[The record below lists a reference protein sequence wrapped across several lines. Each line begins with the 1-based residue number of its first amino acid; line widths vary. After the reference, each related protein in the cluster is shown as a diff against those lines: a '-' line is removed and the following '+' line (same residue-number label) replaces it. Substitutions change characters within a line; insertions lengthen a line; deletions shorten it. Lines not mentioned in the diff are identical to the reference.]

1 MKEQFLN
8 LSGLIDLV
16 TYIKL
21 CIAQHKVIIPRAS
34 FSLFPETGDENNIYI
49 DTSTNAIYRWNDTDK
64 KFVLLAKP
72 PRTIAISEGTNNG
85 EITLKVDNIAS
96 NAKVHG
102 LTSTAFTEL
111 NKFATAVQGAK
122 ADSAVQTIT
131 LSSGTK
137 NGTIKIKVNN
147 ITTDN
152 IEVAGLGSAAFS
164 DIGIFATKSH
174 THIKSE
180 VGLGSVDNTADKD
193 KSVKFASSAGSVDW
207 ENVQNKP
214 TSYTPTSHSHDDKY
228 YTKGQVDSKLGGK
241 SDTGHTHSQ
250 FTQETKFSNDTFTDP
265 LPNTSVAIKAS
276 GGIATDLIYEG
287 GSTLSSKYQP
297 KGNYA
302 ANSHTHDDRYYT
314 ESEIDSK
321 LSGKANS
328 SHTHT
333 KDQVGLGN
341 VDNTSDSAKNV
352 NYANSAGTA
361 SSVADS
367 GEATADIARHV
378 WFSNTDPE
386 SKRVYSEKFKY
397 NPATNVLTVGSI
409 TGSASSA
416 ASVQWSGVQ
425 NKPTSYTPS
434 AHTHDDRY
442 YTESEINSKLSGK
455 ANSSHSHGNGDIT
468 SLDASKLTGTINI
481 DRLPA
486 GALER
491 CVIVDTESDRLK
503 LTTATVQKGDTV
515 KVVGSDKMYFVI
527 DDTKLSSEAG
537 YTVYTAGSATS
548 VPWSGIT
555 GIPSTFT
562 PSSHTHSKSQ
572 ITDFPSSLPAS
583 DVYAWAKASSKPSYS
598 KSEVGLGNVDNT
610 ADSAKS
616 VKYATSAGSAG
627 SSTKATQDSEGQ
639 QINSTYIKSLA
650 VNGRTI
656 TYTKGDNTTGTITT
670 QDTNTVYTHPSYSAK
685 TSGLYKITVDGTGH
699 VSGVTSVTK
708 ADITGLGIPGQ
719 DTNTDTK
726 VTQSAVKS
734 SDYTNWRTI
743 IWGSSNSTTEGF
755 TPTSVTDGVFSD
767 PNLTYQPSTGTL
779 RAITFK
785 GNLSGNATSASSV
798 AWGNVTGKPSTFT
811 PSSHSHNYAGSSSA
825 GGSAN
830 SAAKLDTATA
840 GSATQPVYFSGGKP
854 TACSYTLGKSVPSN
868 AVFTD
873 TNTWRPLGTTADTA
887 CAGNDSRLSNARP
900 ASDVY
905 SWAKASTKP
914 SYSKSEVG
922 LGNVDNT
929 ADKNKSVNY
938 ANSAGTASRVPDSG
952 EGTGNM
958 ARHVWFSNTNPE
970 TSRVYSDKFQYNPA
984 TDVLTVGSI
993 TGSASSAASVPWSGV
1008 TGKPSVPESGD
1019 FSANTLEDLLKSVQ
1033 GKSPRMGSTNLGKDT
1048 RVANSWYNFIY
1059 IPHRNGIGGDNM
1071 DYGTLL
1077 LFPMTFNGESAI
1089 IQAGKDGAV
1098 KSIYTLYSSRNISEA
1113 SVKYAT
1119 SAGSVAWK
1127 NVSGRPSSLPASDVY
1142 AWAKA
1147 STKPSY
1153 SWSEITNKP
1162 STFTPSSHTHS
1173 YLPLSGGTLSSG
1185 LYFSGK
1191 GSGNG
1196 IYAGPNDAVNGP
1208 GGAFNNLVISSWF
1221 GVSFTTSCNNT
1232 TYYGKTAVGIN
1243 CRDGIVKAA
1252 KFEGALSGNA
1262 TSASSVPWSGVT
1274 GKPSSLPAS
1283 DVYSWA
1289 KASTKPSYS
1298 YTEITN
1304 RPTLIKAV
1312 SKNGYWGMADHDGSD
1327 SNWIRTTTSGIIPY
1341 QSGGAGA
1348 GHCGIGT
1355 SSWYFSNAYIDTVN
1369 CVNASVS
1376 GHIDVGGYIQSSNLI
1391 NTYFEYQSNRGS
1403 VDWRFG
1409 AATGTS
1415 DENFFGFYD
1424 AKTGKIPLALDG
1436 NFGNIYV
1443 GFNVGSYESPTAVG
1457 VYLGGQVAGNR
1468 AFIYNGDAYQ
1478 GSIWIQ
1484 TRLDGSW
1491 KWFSLGRVC
1500 STALSDIRLKGN
1512 IRDTEVEDA
1521 TKVIESM
1528 KIRSFERKDSHKKY
1542 KIGFIA
1548 DELEQLDPN
1557 LVDGGGEVDGHPYYK
1572 SVNNL
1577 QMLAYVVKGMQELN
1591 SKVTILEQENKRLK
1605 QKLNMC
1611 N

>member
-1 MKEQFLN
+1 MKEQFLD
-8 LSGLIDLV
+8 LTGLTDV
-16 TYIKL
+16 IKYL
-21 CIAQHKVIIPRAS
+21 QICITQHKLIIPLAS
-34 FSLFPETGDENNIYI
+34 FSVFPKVGDENNIYI
-49 DTSTNAIYRWNDTDK
+49 DTSNNNLYRWDGTNNK
-64 KFVLLAKP
+64 YVQVAKADQKIILSSGAANGQVSITVNGEKQSASVYGLKSAAYTESTSYASAAQGTKADSAIQ
-72 PRTIAISEGTNNG
+72 TITISSGTNNG
-85 EITLKVDNIAS
+85 TVKVT
-96 NAKVHG
+96 V
-102 LTSTAFTEL
+102 
-111 NKFATAVQGAK
+111 
-122 ADSAVQTIT
+122 
-131 LSSGTK
+131 
-137 NGTIKIKVNN
+137 NGV
-147 ITTDN
+147 TTDN
-152 IEVAGLGSAAFS
+152 IKVTGLGSAAFS
-164 DIGIFATKSH
+164 DIGTFATKSH

-583 DVYAWAKASSKPSYS
+583 DVYAWAKAASKPSYS

-905 SWAKASTKP
+905 AWAKASSKP
-914 SYSKSEVG
+914 SYSWSEITSKPSTFTPASHTHAYIPLSG
-922 LGNVDNT
+922 GTITGSIIRSSGGSWISARNNV
-929 ADKNKSVNY
+929 AVR
-938 ANSAGTASRVPDSG
+938 GTATAKDSWNPVVG
-952 EGTGNM
+952 QATPNGYWTIGNL
-958 ARHVWFSNTNPE
+958 ASNDNLAFSYTSNTNYNAGNNSATTVYLPVQE
-970 TSRVYSDKFQYNPA
+970 GTIITSA
-984 TDVLTVGSI
+984 TIGS
-993 TGSASSAASVPWSGV
+993 
-1008 TGKPSVPESGD
+1008 
-1019 FSANTLEDLLKSVQ
+1019 Q
-1033 GKSPRMGSTNLGKDT
+1033 
-1048 RVANSWYNFIY
+1048 
-1059 IPHRNGIGGDNM
+1059 
-1071 DYGTLL
+1071 
-1077 LFPMTFNGESAI
+1077 
-1089 IQAGKDGAV
+1089 
-1098 KSIYTLYSSRNISEA
+1098 

-1119 SAGSVAWK
+1119 SAGSAGSVAWG
-1127 NVSGRPSSLPASDVY
+1127 NVSGKPSSY
-1142 AWAKA
+1142 
-1147 STKPSY
+1147 
-1153 SWSEITNKP
+1153 
-1162 STFTPSSHTHS
+1162 TPSSHTHDDR
-1173 YLPLSGGTLSSG
+1173 YYTETEINTKL
-1185 LYFSGK
+1185 
-1191 GSGNG
+1191 GSKLGAVSANG
-1196 IYAGPNDAVNGP
+1196 
-1208 GGAFNNLVISSWF
+1208 
-1221 GVSFTTSCNNT
+1221 
-1232 TYYGKTAVGIN
+1232 YYGMT
-1243 CRDGIVKAA
+1243 RPDG
-1252 KFEGALSGNA
+1252 N
-1262 TSASSVPWSGVT
+1262 TS
-1274 GKPSSLPAS
+1274 
-1283 DVYSWA
+1283 D
-1289 KASTKPSYS
+1289 
-1298 YTEITN
+1298 
-1304 RPTLIKAV
+1304 
-1312 SKNGYWGMADHDGSD
+1312 
-1327 SNWIRTTTSGIIPY
+1327 WIRTTTAGIIPY

-1355 SSWYFSNAYIDTVN
+1355 SSWYFSSAYIDTVN

-1376 GHIDVGGYIQSSNLI
+1376 GRIDVGGYIKSNNLI
-1391 NTYFEYQSNRGS
+1391 STTYEYQSNRGS

-1409 AATGTS
+1409 AATGAS
-1415 DENFFGFYD
+1415 DENWFGFYD
-1424 AKTGKIPLALDG
+1424 YTYGFHGGWYGPTHSFRANGEIISTNANAFRAVYGNYGFIIRNDGISTYFLQTASGDPYGSWNNNYSYIDNGTGQWVLRDNK
-1436 NFGNIYV
+1436 
-1443 GFNVGSYESPTAVG
+1443 
-1457 VYLGGQVAGNR
+1457 GNR
-1468 AFIYNGDAYQ
+1468 EFPVLASTNATYRVVRIQ
-1478 GSIWIQ
+1478 KSGSNF
-1484 TRLDGSW
+1484 RFDDDG
-1491 KWFSLGRVC
+1491 GTARYC
-1500 STALSDIRLKGN
+1500 TGSTSDIRLKKN
-1512 IRDTEVEDA
+1512 IEDTEVLNA
-1521 TKVIESM
+1521 LSVVNSM
-1528 KIRSFERKDSHKKY
+1528 KIRSFDWKENNEHQ

-1548 DELEQLDPN
+1548 DELEKLDSK
-1557 LVDGGGEVDGHPYYK
+1557 LAFGGGETENGGINAKVVDTFYLLG
-1572 SVNNL
+1572 
-1577 QMLAYVVKGMQELN
+1577 YVVKSIQEL
-1591 SKVTILEQENKRLK
+1591 SSQVSSLKEENKLLK
-1605 QKLNMC
+1605 QKLEIKAM
-1611 N
+1611 

>member
-1 MKEQFLN
+1 MKEQFLD
-8 LSGLIDLV
+8 LTGLTDV
-16 TYIKL
+16 IKYL
-21 CIAQHKVIIPRAS
+21 QICITQHKLIIPLAS
-34 FSLFPETGDENNIYI
+34 FSVFPKVGDENNIYI
-49 DTSTNAIYRWNDTDK
+49 DTSNNNLYRWDGTNNK
-64 KFVLLAKP
+64 YVQVAKADQKIILSSGAANGQVSITVNGEKQSASVYGLKSAAYTESTSYASAAQGTKADSAIQ
-72 PRTIAISEGTNNG
+72 TITISSGTNNG
-85 EITLKVDNIAS
+85 TVKVT
-96 NAKVHG
+96 V
-102 LTSTAFTEL
+102 
-111 NKFATAVQGAK
+111 
-122 ADSAVQTIT
+122 
-131 LSSGTK
+131 
-137 NGTIKIKVNN
+137 NGV
-147 ITTDN
+147 TTDN
-152 IEVAGLGSAAFS
+152 IKVTGLGSAAFS
-164 DIGIFATKSH
+164 DIGTFATKSH

-583 DVYAWAKASSKPSYS
+583 DVYAWAKAASKPSYS

-905 SWAKASTKP
+905 AWAKASSKP
-914 SYSKSEVG
+914 SYSWSEITSKPSTFTPASHTHAYIPLSG
-922 LGNVDNT
+922 GTITGSIIRSSGGSWISARNNV
-929 ADKNKSVNY
+929 AVR
-938 ANSAGTASRVPDSG
+938 GTATTKDSWNPVVG
-952 EGTGNM
+952 QATPNGYWTIGNL
-958 ARHVWFSNTNPE
+958 ASNDNLAFSYTSNTNYNAGNNSATTVHLPVQE
-970 TSRVYSDKFQYNPA
+970 GTIITSA
-984 TDVLTVGSI
+984 TIGS
-993 TGSASSAASVPWSGV
+993 
-1008 TGKPSVPESGD
+1008 
-1019 FSANTLEDLLKSVQ
+1019 Q
-1033 GKSPRMGSTNLGKDT
+1033 
-1048 RVANSWYNFIY
+1048 
-1059 IPHRNGIGGDNM
+1059 
-1071 DYGTLL
+1071 
-1077 LFPMTFNGESAI
+1077 
-1089 IQAGKDGAV
+1089 
-1098 KSIYTLYSSRNISEA
+1098 

-1119 SAGSVAWK
+1119 SAGSAGSVAWG
-1127 NVSGRPSSLPASDVY
+1127 NVSGRP
-1142 AWAKA
+1142 
-1147 STKPSY
+1147 T
-1153 SWSEITNKP
+1153 
-1162 STFTPSSHTHS
+1162 
-1173 YLPLSGGTLSSG
+1173 
-1185 LYFSGK
+1185 
-1191 GSGNG
+1191 
-1196 IYAGPNDAVNGP
+1196 
-1208 GGAFNNLVISSWF
+1208 
-1221 GVSFTTSCNNT
+1221 
-1232 TYYGKTAVGIN
+1232 
-1243 CRDGIVKAA
+1243 
-1252 KFEGALSGNA
+1252 
-1262 TSASSVPWSGVT
+1262 
-1274 GKPSSLPAS
+1274 SLPAS

-1312 SKNGYWGMADHDGSD
+1312 YKNGYWGMADHDGSD
-1327 SNWIRTTTSGIIPY
+1327 SNWIRTTTAGIIPY

-1369 CVNASVS
+1369 CVNTNAS
-1376 GHIDVGGYIQSSNLI
+1376 GYLQANGLI
-1391 NTYFEYQSNRGS
+1391 NTFSEYQSQKGNR
-1403 VDWRFG
+1403 DWRFG
-1409 AATGTS
+1409 SATGNG
-1415 DENFFGFYD
+1415 DQNWFGFYD
-1424 AKTGKIPLALDG
+1424 YTYGFHGGWYGPTHSFRANGEIISTNANAFRAVYGNYGFIIRNDGISTYFLQTASGDPYGSWNNNYSYIDNGTGQWVLRDNK
-1436 NFGNIYV
+1436 
-1443 GFNVGSYESPTAVG
+1443 
-1457 VYLGGQVAGNR
+1457 GNR
-1468 AFIYNGDAYQ
+1468 EFPVLASTNATYRVVRIQ
-1478 GSIWIQ
+1478 KSGSNF
-1484 TRLDGSW
+1484 RFDDDG
-1491 KWFSLGRVC
+1491 GTARYC
-1500 STALSDIRLKGN
+1500 TGSTSDIRLKKN
-1512 IRDTEVEDA
+1512 IEDTEVLNA
-1521 TKVIESM
+1521 LSVVNSM
-1528 KIRSFERKDSHKKY
+1528 KIRSFDWKENNEHQ

-1548 DELEQLDPN
+1548 DELEKLDSK
-1557 LVDGGGEVDGHPYYK
+1557 LAFGGGETENGGINAKVVDTFYLLG
-1572 SVNNL
+1572 
-1577 QMLAYVVKGMQELN
+1577 YVVKSIQEL
-1591 SKVTILEQENKRLK
+1591 SSQVSSLKEENKLLK
-1605 QKLNMC
+1605 QKLEIKAM
-1611 N
+1611 

>member
-1 MKEQFLN
+1 MKEQFLD
-8 LSGLIDLV
+8 LTGLTDV
-16 TYIKL
+16 IKYL
-21 CIAQHKVIIPRAS
+21 QICITQHKLIIPLAS
-34 FSLFPETGDENNIYI
+34 FSVFPKVGDENNIYI
-49 DTSTNAIYRWNDTDK
+49 DTSNNNLYRWDGTNNK
-64 KFVLLAKP
+64 YVQVAKADQKIILSSGAANGQVSITVNGEKQSASVYGLKSAAYTESTSYASAAQGTKADSAIQ
-72 PRTIAISEGTNNG
+72 TITISSGTNNG
-85 EITLKVDNIAS
+85 TVKVT
-96 NAKVHG
+96 V
-102 LTSTAFTEL
+102 
-111 NKFATAVQGAK
+111 
-122 ADSAVQTIT
+122 
-131 LSSGTK
+131 
-137 NGTIKIKVNN
+137 NGV
-147 ITTDN
+147 TTDN
-152 IEVAGLGSAAFS
+152 IKVTGLGSAAFS
-164 DIGIFATKSH
+164 DIGTFATKSH

-583 DVYAWAKASSKPSYS
+583 DVYAWAKAASKPSYS

-905 SWAKASTKP
+905 AWAKASAKP
-914 SYSKSEVG
+914 SYSWSEIGSKPSTFTPSSHNHTTV
-922 LGNVDNT
+922 
-929 ADKNKSVNY
+929 
-938 ANSAGTASRVPDSG
+938 
-952 EGTGNM
+952 
-958 ARHVWFSNTNPE
+958 
-970 TSRVYSDKFQYNPA
+970 
-984 TDVLTVGSI
+984 VGSYTYNGGQQKPNYFGTNKVGFLMMNTTVNGDSNYKDWI
-993 TGSASSAASVPWSGV
+993 IMDCYSGNDVGGSVALGVNRQKLAAYIMRSAAERSSWAESAELLHTQNYTSYTVTKTGSGASGTWGISISGNASSASSVPWSGV
-1008 TGKPSVPESGD
+1008 SGKPSS
-1019 FSANTLEDLLKSVQ
+1019 
-1033 GKSPRMGSTNLGKDT
+1033 M
-1048 RVANSWYNFIY
+1048 
-1059 IPHRNGIGGDNM
+1059 
-1071 DYGTLL
+1071 
-1077 LFPMTFNGESAI
+1077 
-1089 IQAGKDGAV
+1089 
-1098 KSIYTLYSSRNISEA
+1098 
-1113 SVKYAT
+1113 
-1119 SAGSVAWK
+1119 
-1127 NVSGRPSSLPASDVY
+1127 PASDVY

-1147 STKPSY
+1147 SSKPSY
-1153 SWSEITNKP
+1153 SWSEIGSKP

-1173 YLPLSGGTLSSG
+1173 DKLG
-1185 LYFSGK
+1185 
-1191 GSGNG
+1191 
-1196 IYAGPNDAVNGP
+1196 
-1208 GGAFNNLVISSWF
+1208 
-1221 GVSFTTSCNNT
+1221 
-1232 TYYGKTAVGIN
+1232 
-1243 CRDGIVKAA
+1243 
-1252 KFEGALSGNA
+1252 
-1262 TSASSVPWSGVT
+1262 
-1274 GKPSSLPAS
+1274 
-1283 DVYSWA
+1283 
-1289 KASTKPSYS
+1289 
-1298 YTEITN
+1298 
-1304 RPTLIKAV
+1304 AV
-1312 SKNGYWGMADHDGSD
+1312 SANGFYGMARPDGNTSD
-1327 SNWIRTTTSGIIPY
+1327 WIRTTSSGIIPY
-1341 QSGGAGA
+1341 QSGGAGS

-1355 SSWYFSNAYIDTVN
+1355 SSWYFSTAYIDNIT
-1369 CVNASVS
+1369 CVNANTTNVYSTNTVRVS
-1376 GHIDVGGYIQSSNLI
+1376 KSNLTEANVEVINSSCDIRLAAAASERAGIYDVKSGKWIMYVYKSYGKANFDNHVQMVGVYNNTSSNAANVRIASDGDLLRSTSASKYKLDIQDINRPDSYYYNILKLKPRQWFDKAEVENYSKYLTDLYNDELDRENIDYREDTLEVNPIYGLI
-1391 NTYFEYQSNRGS
+1391 AEDVEAAGLSEFCDYSKIDEDGNKEIEGIQYDRLPVLMIPILRDLVTCMQKILPS
-1403 VDWRFG
+1403 VEENI
-1409 AATGTS
+1409 S
-1415 DENFFGFYD
+1415 DENLLSEVKEIQSRFNSFNPQD
-1424 AKTGKIPLALDG
+1424 IVNKTYS
-1436 NFGNIYV
+1436 N
-1443 GFNVGSYESPTAVG
+1443 
-1457 VYLGGQVAGNR
+1457 
-1468 AFIYNGDAYQ
+1468 
-1478 GSIWIQ
+1478 
-1484 TRLDGSW
+1484 
-1491 KWFSLGRVC
+1491 
-1500 STALSDIRLKGN
+1500 
-1512 IRDTEVEDA
+1512 
-1521 TKVIESM
+1521 
-1528 KIRSFERKDSHKKY
+1528 
-1542 KIGFIA
+1542 
-1548 DELEQLDPN
+1548 
-1557 LVDGGGEVDGHPYYK
+1557 
-1572 SVNNL
+1572 
-1577 QMLAYVVKGMQELN
+1577 
-1591 SKVTILEQENKRLK
+1591 
-1605 QKLNMC
+1605 
-1611 N
+1611 

>member
-1 MKEQFLN
+1 MKEQFLD
-8 LSGLIDLV
+8 LTGLTDV
-16 TYIKL
+16 IKYL
-21 CIAQHKVIIPRAS
+21 QICITQHKSIIPLAS
-34 FSLFPETGDENNIYI
+34 FSVFPKVGDENNIYI
-49 DTSTNAIYRWNDTDK
+49 DTSNNNLYRWD
-64 KFVLLAKP
+64 
-72 PRTIAISEGTNNG
+72 GTNSKYVQVAKAVQKIILSSGSANGQVSITVNG
-85 EITLKVDNIAS
+85 EKQSASVYGLKSAAYTESADYAS
-96 NAKVHG
+96 
-102 LTSTAFTEL
+102 
-111 NKFATAVQGAK
+111 ATQGAK

-131 LSSGTK
+131 ISSGTN
-137 NGTIKIKVNN
+137 NGTVKITVNGV
-147 ITTDN
+147 TTDN
-152 IEVAGLGSAAFS
+152 IKVTGLGSAAFS
-164 DIGIFATKSH
+164 DIGAFAPKSH

-214 TSYTPTSHSHDDKY
+214 TSYTPASHSHDDKY

-241 SDTGHTHSQ
+241 SDTGHTHTQ
-250 FTQETKFSNDTFTDP
+250 FTKETKFSNDTFTDP

-276 GGIATDLIYEG
+276 GGIASDLIYEG
-287 GSTLSSKYQP
+287 GTTLSSKYQP
-297 KGNYA
+297 KGSYA
-302 ANSHTHDDRYYT
+302 ASSHTHDDRYYT

-341 VDNTSDSAKNV
+341 VDNTADSAKSV

-583 DVYAWAKASSKPSYS
+583 DVYAWAKAASKPSYS

-627 SSTKATQDSEGQ
+627 SSTKATQDSAGQ

-650 VNGRTI
+650 VDGRTI

-685 TSGLYKITVDGTGH
+685 TSGFYKVTVDGTGHVSATTPVAKSDITSLGIPGQDTTYAPFTKATADTAGGNGLVPAPSKGQQGLYLRGDGTWATPTNTTYSDATTSSHGLMTAAMVTKLNGIASGANAYSHPGYTARSSGLYKITVDGTGH
-699 VSGVTSVTK
+699 VSGVASVTK
-708 ADITGLGIPGQ
+708 ADITGLGIPGS

-743 IWGSSNSTTEGF
+743 IWGSSNSATEGF

-798 AWGNVTGKPSTFT
+798 AWGNVSGKPSTFA
-811 PSSHSHNYAGSSSA
+811 PSSHSHNYAGSGSA

-830 SAAKLDTATA
+830 SAVKLDTTTA

-873 TNTWRPLGTTADTA
+873 TDTWRPLGTTADTA
-887 CAGNDSRLSNARP
+887 CAGNDLRLSNARP

-905 SWAKASTKP
+905 SWAKASSKP
-914 SYSKSEVG
+914 SYSKSEIG

-929 ADKNKSVNY
+929 ADANKNVNMATKLQTYKNGSTSETYGNSYPLYAQWNTSNQVVLKCDGYSVITDYSTNSGKVNGHTVNSDVPSGAVFTDTNTWRGIQDNLTSSSTSDSLS
-938 ANSAGTASRVPDSG
+938 ANQGKILKGYVDSLSAG
-952 EGTGNM
+952 
-958 ARHVWFSNTNPE
+958 
-970 TSRVYSDKFQYNPA
+970 
-984 TDVLTVGSI
+984 I
-993 TGSASSAASVPWSGV
+993 TKAEIDA
-1008 TGKPSVPESGD
+1008 
-1019 FSANTLEDLLKSVQ
+1019 
-1033 GKSPRMGSTNLGKDT
+1033 
-1048 RVANSWYNFIY
+1048 
-1059 IPHRNGIGGDNM
+1059 
-1071 DYGTLL
+1071 
-1077 LFPMTFNGESAI
+1077 LFA
-1089 IQAGKDGAV
+1089 
-1098 KSIYTLYSSRNISEA
+1098 
-1113 SVKYAT
+1113 
-1119 SAGSVAWK
+1119 
-1127 NVSGRPSSLPASDVY
+1127 
-1142 AWAKA
+1142 
-1147 STKPSY
+1147 
-1153 SWSEITNKP
+1153 
-1162 STFTPSSHTHS
+1162 
-1173 YLPLSGGTLSSG
+1173 
-1185 LYFSGK
+1185 
-1191 GSGNG
+1191 
-1196 IYAGPNDAVNGP
+1196 
-1208 GGAFNNLVISSWF
+1208 
-1221 GVSFTTSCNNT
+1221 
-1232 TYYGKTAVGIN
+1232 
-1243 CRDGIVKAA
+1243 
-1252 KFEGALSGNA
+1252 
-1262 TSASSVPWSGVT
+1262 
-1274 GKPSSLPAS
+1274 
-1283 DVYSWA
+1283 
-1289 KASTKPSYS
+1289 
-1298 YTEITN
+1298 
-1304 RPTLIKAV
+1304 
-1312 SKNGYWGMADHDGSD
+1312 
-1327 SNWIRTTTSGIIPY
+1327 
-1341 QSGGAGA
+1341 
-1348 GHCGIGT
+1348 
-1355 SSWYFSNAYIDTVN
+1355 
-1369 CVNASVS
+1369 
-1376 GHIDVGGYIQSSNLI
+1376 
-1391 NTYFEYQSNRGS
+1391 
-1403 VDWRFG
+1403 
-1409 AATGTS
+1409 
-1415 DENFFGFYD
+1415 
-1424 AKTGKIPLALDG
+1424 
-1436 NFGNIYV
+1436 
-1443 GFNVGSYESPTAVG
+1443 
-1457 VYLGGQVAGNR
+1457 
-1468 AFIYNGDAYQ
+1468 
-1478 GSIWIQ
+1478 
-1484 TRLDGSW
+1484 
-1491 KWFSLGRVC
+1491 
-1500 STALSDIRLKGN
+1500 
-1512 IRDTEVEDA
+1512 
-1521 TKVIESM
+1521 
-1528 KIRSFERKDSHKKY
+1528 
-1542 KIGFIA
+1542 
-1548 DELEQLDPN
+1548 
-1557 LVDGGGEVDGHPYYK
+1557 
-1572 SVNNL
+1572 
-1577 QMLAYVVKGMQELN
+1577 
-1591 SKVTILEQENKRLK
+1591 
-1605 QKLNMC
+1605 
-1611 N
+1611 

>member
-1 MKEQFLN
+1 MKEQFLD
-8 LSGLIDLV
+8 LTGLTDV
-16 TYIKL
+16 IKYL
-21 CIAQHKVIIPRAS
+21 QICITQHKLIIPLAS
-34 FSLFPETGDENNIYI
+34 FSVFPKVGDENNIYI
-49 DTSTNAIYRWNDTDK
+49 DTSNNNLYRWDGTNNK
-64 KFVLLAKP
+64 YVQVAKADQKIILSSGAANGQVSITVNGEKQSASVYGLKSAAYTESTSYASAAQGTKADSAIQ
-72 PRTIAISEGTNNG
+72 TITISSGTNNG
-85 EITLKVDNIAS
+85 TVKVT
-96 NAKVHG
+96 V
-102 LTSTAFTEL
+102 
-111 NKFATAVQGAK
+111 
-122 ADSAVQTIT
+122 
-131 LSSGTK
+131 
-137 NGTIKIKVNN
+137 NGV
-147 ITTDN
+147 TTDN
-152 IEVAGLGSAAFS
+152 IKVTGLGSAAFS
-164 DIGIFATKSH
+164 DIGTFATKSH

-583 DVYAWAKASSKPSYS
+583 DVYAWAKAASKPSYS

-854 TACSYTLGKSVPSN
+854 VATTYSLNKTVP
-868 AVFTD
+868 ADAKFTD
-873 TNTWRPLGTTADTA
+873 TNTWRGVQNNLTSDATDQ
-887 CAGNDSRLSNARP
+887 SLSAAQGKVLKGLVDGKA
-900 ASDVY
+900 AS
-905 SWAKASTKP
+905 SHTHTIAQISNLQSTLDGK
-914 SYSKSEVG
+914 
-922 LGNVDNT
+922 
-929 ADKNKSVNY
+929 
-938 ANSAGTASRVPDSG
+938 
-952 EGTGNM
+952 
-958 ARHVWFSNTNPE
+958 SNTNHTHDLNSMINTLTNG
-970 TSRVYSDKFQYNPA
+970 TSDPVDTDYYIAQYAGGGSTTTTYHRRPHSALWNYIKSKANSVYQPKGSYAASSHTHDDRYYTESEINTKLASKSDTSHTHNY
-984 TDVLTVGSI
+984 VVGSYTSNGGQQKPNYFGTNKVGFLMMNTTVNGNSQYKDWI
-993 TGSASSAASVPWSGV
+993 IMDCYSGNDVGGGVAIGVNRQSLGAYIMRSDSSRSSWASAELLHTGNYTTYTVTKNGSGASGTWGINV
-1008 TGKPSVPESGD
+1008 TG
-1019 FSANTLEDLLKSVQ
+1019 
-1033 GKSPRMGSTNLGKDT
+1033 
-1048 RVANSWYNFIY
+1048 
-1059 IPHRNGIGGDNM
+1059 
-1071 DYGTLL
+1071 
-1077 LFPMTFNGESAI
+1077 
-1089 IQAGKDGAV
+1089 
-1098 KSIYTLYSSRNISEA
+1098 
-1113 SVKYAT
+1113 
-1119 SAGSVAWK
+1119 SAGSVAWG
-1127 NVSGRPSSLPASDVY
+1127 NVSGR
-1142 AWAKA
+1142 
-1147 STKPSY
+1147 
-1153 SWSEITNKP
+1153 
-1162 STFTPSSHTHS
+1162 
-1173 YLPLSGGTLSSG
+1173 
-1185 LYFSGK
+1185 
-1191 GSGNG
+1191 
-1196 IYAGPNDAVNGP
+1196 
-1208 GGAFNNLVISSWF
+1208 
-1221 GVSFTTSCNNT
+1221 
-1232 TYYGKTAVGIN
+1232 
-1243 CRDGIVKAA
+1243 
-1252 KFEGALSGNA
+1252 
-1262 TSASSVPWSGVT
+1262 
-1274 GKPSSLPAS
+1274 PSSLPAS

-1409 AATGTS
+1409 SATGS
-1415 DENFFGFYD
+1415 GDQNWFGFYD
-1424 AKTGKIPLALDG
+1424 YTYGYHGGIYGPGHLLRMGGEIQSTAANGFRAVQGNYGFIIRNDGSNVYFMMTG
-1436 NFGNIYV
+1436 
-1443 GFNVGSYESPTAVG
+1443 
-1457 VYLGGQVAGNR
+1457 
-1468 AFIYNGDAYQ
+1468 NGDPWGGWNDNYTTFTPNGEWQIKKSPYDNGMPTSRGYAVVSDSNADRVY
-1478 GSIWIQ
+1478 SISNYNASYLKV
-1484 TRLDGSW
+1484 RGG
-1491 KWFSLGRVC
+1491 LGTYHC
-1500 STALSDIRLKGN
+1500 TYSNSDIRLKKN
-1512 IRDTEVEDA
+1512 IENTSVTNA
-1521 TKVIESM
+1521 LSVINSIKVRQFDWKETNIHQS
-1528 KIRSFERKDSHKKY
+1528 
-1542 KIGFIA
+1542 IGFVA
-1548 DELEQLDPN
+1548 DELEKLDPN
-1557 LVDGGGEVDGHPYYK
+1557 FSQGGGVTKDGGIDVK
-1572 SVNNL
+1572 SVNSFYL
-1577 QMLAYVVKGMQELN
+1577 QGYIVKALQEL
-1591 SKVTILEQENKRLK
+1591 SSQVSVLKQENKRLK